1 MNEKNNGRPANRY
14 IGGLKNVRATFKHNP
29 KSIRR
34 LLFAQHYHGAAI
46 QEIKSL
52 ARLHAV
58 RVQSVP
64 RVTLDRLTKPGEH
77 QGIVVD
83 VSSFEL
89 HSEREFE
96 QAFIGWQNPL
106 ILALDTVQDPR
117 NLGACLRV
125 ADGAGVDAV
134 LLGRNRCAPLT
145 DVVYRTS
152 TGVLDSL
159 FLVQVAN
166 LVRTLRWLQ
175 DQNCWVVGT
184 DDDEVVPY
192 TAVDYRRPI
201 AMVVGNEG
209 KGLRRLTK
217 EVCDHVVGI
226 PMSGQATSLN
236 VSVATG
242 ILLYEVC
249 RQRASSAK

>member
-1 MNEKNNGRPANRY
+1 MNDKNNERTANRY

-34 LLFAQHYHGAAI
+34 LLVAQHYHGAAI

-77 QGIVVD
+77 QGIIAD
-83 VSSFEL
+83 VSSFAL

-96 QAFIGWQNPL
+96 QAFMGWQNPL

-175 DQNCWVVGT
+175 DQNCWIVGT
-184 DDDEVVPY
+184 DNDEVVPY

-242 ILLYEVC
+242 ILLYEVG
-249 RQRASSAK
+249 RQRASSTT

>member
-1 MNEKNNGRPANRY
+1 MNDKNNERTANRY

-34 LLFAQHYHGAAI
+34 LLVAQHYHGAAI

-77 QGIVVD
+77 QGIIAD
-83 VSSFEL
+83 VSSFAL

-96 QAFIGWQNPL
+96 QAFMGWQNPL

-175 DQNCWVVGT
+175 DQNCWIVGT

-217 EVCDHVVGI
+217 KVCDHVVGI

-249 RQRASSAK
+249 RQRASSAT

>member
-1 MNEKNNGRPANRY
+1 M
-14 IGGLKNVRATFKHNP
+14 RATFKHNP

-34 LLFAQHYHGAAI
+34 LLVAQNYHGAAI

-52 ARLHAV
+52 ARLHTV

-64 RVTLDRLTKPGEH
+64 RVTLDRLTKPREH
-77 QGIVVD
+77 QGIVAD

-96 QAFIGWQNPL
+96 QAFMGWQNPL

-175 DQNCWVVGT
+175 DQNCWIVGT

-226 PMSGQATSLN
+226 PMNGQATSLN

-249 RQRASSAK
+249 RQRASSAT